1 MIYTDLTKRAM
12 VIAYHAHEGQIDK
25 AGLPYIYHPFYVAE
39 NMKDENSTCTALLH
53 DVCEDSE
60 ITIEDLRVQ
69 GIPESVLEALIL
81 LTHDYQESY
90 QSYIEKV
97 ATNHLARQVK
107 IADLLHNCDLSRL
120 PQVTEKDEKRVK
132 KYKRALEF
140 LSNCDEYSC
149 IT

>member
-1 MIYTDLTKRAM
+1 M
-12 VIAYHAHEGQIDK
+12 
-25 AGLPYIYHPFYVAE
+25 
-39 NMKDENSTCTALLH
+39 H

-81 LTHDYQESY
+81 LTHDCQESY